1 MDPAERLLLMEACRA
16 IEDAGLSPD
25 CLAGSKVG
33 VFVGMEEGQYESIIG
48 RQGISPSEDA
58 MVSSRLSYFL
68 DLRGPALATNT
79 ACSSDWLP
87 APGRDESAPDQCE
100 AALVAGVSL
109 SLTPTGYIAMS
120 QAGMLSADGECHS
133 FSRNANG
140 IGVGE
145 AVVVLMLKPL
155 SKAVAAGDPIYGVVH
170 ASGINFHGKTNGVTA
185 PNGLMQAELIESI
198 YRANNIDV
206 SQITHVV
213 ADGTGTALGDPVEI
227 TALCNTFRKLQPP
240 QQDGKQQ
247 AHCAVTGCKSN
258 VGHTLA
264 ASGLVSVVALLKGMQ
279 HQQIPPSAGCEE
291 QTEYIAWADSPLY
304 INKALRD
311 WKRDGGNPR
320 VGAVSSFGRSGTN
333 AHVVIAEYLPRAD
346 TLSNVDASMPN
357 VIIPLS
363 AQSADQRRQKA
374 GLLMN

>member
-1 MDPAERLLLMEACRA
+1 MSCTR
-16 IEDAGLSPD
+16 
-25 CLAGSKVG
+25 V
-33 VFVGMEEGQYESIIG
+33 EST
-48 RQGISPSEDA
+48 
-58 MVSSRLSYFL
+58 
-68 DLRGPALATNT
+68 LR
-79 ACSSDWLP
+79 
-87 APGRDESAPDQCE
+87 
-100 AALVAGVSL
+100 
-109 SLTPTGYIAMS
+109 
-120 QAGMLSADGECHS
+120 
-133 FSRNANG
+133 
-140 IGVGE
+140 
-145 AVVVLMLKPL
+145 
-155 SKAVAAGDPIYGVVH
+155 
-170 ASGINFHGKTNGVTA
+170 KTNGVTA
-185 PNGLMQAELIESI
+185 LNGLMQAELIESI

-213 ADGTGTALGDPVEI
+213 AHGTGTALGDPVEI

-247 AHCAVTGCKSN
+247 AHCAVTSCKSN

-291 QTEYIAWADSPLY
+291 QNEYIAWADSPLY

-333 AHVVIAEYLPRAD
+333 AHVVIAEYLPNAD
-346 TLSNVDASMPN
+346 ALVPVDASMPN

-374 GLLMN
+374 GLLMNFIRAKVAAGRPLDLQSVAYTLQTGRQVMSERLGFLVSSLGQLQERLQAYIDGRPHEAEDLRGQLESWPGPVRPVRRCGRPDAVDRQMDRSGTITEGPGGVGERRRDRLGQAVC